1 MKKLIM
7 LFSVFCLA
15 TQFTNAKRLY
25 VEMEY
30 IKNTIRLNDGS
41 NKKLQTIKGA
51 DGEDLKFKSLIGA
64 LNYMSLQ
71 GWELLDTKPINGG
84 DASHTVVAYYIF
96 YKDVPDEELEA
107 VVKKSFKQD

>member
-1 MKKLIM
+1 MRKLII
-7 LFSVFCLA
+7 LFLVFCLT
-15 TQFTNAKRLY
+15 TQFIDAKRLY

-30 IKNTIRLNDGS
+30 INNTIRLNDGS
-41 NKKLQTIKGA
+41 NKKPQTVKGS

-84 DASHTVVAYYIF
+84 DASHTLVAYYIF

-107 VVKKSFKQD
+107 VVKISFKQD

>member
-1 MKKLIM
+1 MKKLLI
-7 LFSVFCLA
+7 LFLAFCLT
-15 TQFTNAKRLY
+15 TQFVNAKRLY

-41 NKKLQTIKGA
+41 NKKPQTVKGT

-96 YKDVPDEELEA
+96 YKDVSDEELEA
-107 VVKKSFKQD
+107 TVKDSFKQD